1 MGKIKQFVLLAG
13 ILLLTGCSHKK
24 SPASSANNFPV
35 TDTVATTDTLLPQ
48 LPEPGET
55 EQQLLA
61 LGLVDIHELS
71 PDILVEL
78 KYATAHNFT
87 KDTVYTDFN
96 KAYLVRDVA
105 ERLSRVQNKLSKTFP
120 GYKLLIYDAA
130 RPLSAQRK
138 LFDKVRGTAN
148 SKYVASPSHTGLHN
162 YGVAVDLTIADSLNC
177 PIDMGTGF
185 DYFGIEAH
193 TTNEAQLIET
203 GKLTRE
209 QVDNRL
215 LLRKLMREEGF
226 RVLPHEWWH
235 FNGYTLR
242 DAKAKFRLL
251 DF

>member
-1 MGKIKQFVLLAG
+1 MKKLFLLLAG

-24 SPASSANNFPV
+24 SPV
-35 TDTVATTDTLLPQ
+35 TTHADSLIVNDAVVIADTLP
-48 LPEPGET
+48 PPTEEPSET
-55 EQQLLA
+55 ERKLQA
-61 LGLVDIHELS
+61 LGLINIHELS

-78 KYATAHNFT
+78 KYATTDNFT
-87 KDTVYTDFN
+87 GDTVYTDFN
-96 KAYLVRDVA
+96 DAYLVKDVA
-105 ERLSRVQNKLSKTFP
+105 ERLSRVQSKLSETFP

-130 RPLSAQRK
+130 RPLSAQKK

-162 YGVAVDLTIADSLNC
+162 YGVAVDLTIADSLNR
-177 PIDMGTGF
+177 PLDMGTGF

-193 TTNEAQLIET
+193 TANEAQLIAA
-203 GKLTRE
+203 GKLTKK

-215 LLRKLMREEGF
+215 LLRKLMSEEGF

-242 DAKAKFRLL
+242 DAKAKFKLL

>member
-1 MGKIKQFVLLAG
+1 MKKQFLLLVG

-24 SPASSANNFPV
+24 SPATISTDSPIIN
-35 TDTVATTDTLLPQ
+35 DTVIITDTLPLPP
-48 LPEPGET
+48 PEPSET
-55 EQQLLA
+55 ELRLQA
-61 LGLVDIHELS
+61 FGLINIHELS
-71 PDILVEL
+71 PEILVDL
-78 KYATAHNFT
+78 KYATADNFT
-87 KDTVYTDFN
+87 KDTVYTDLTN
-96 KAYLVRDVA
+96 AYLVTDVA
-105 ERLSRVQNKLSKTFP
+105 ERLSRVQNKLSETFS

-162 YGVAVDLTIADSLNC
+162 YGVAVDLTIADSLNR

-185 DYFGIEAH
+185 DHFGIEAH
-193 TTNEAQLIET
+193 TTNEAQLVAA
-203 GKLTRE
+203 GKLTQK

-242 DAKAKFRLL
+242 DAKAEFKLL